1 MNISSKVN
9 ISTQILDET
18 SVLAALESNLGMVEF
33 NLNKE
38 VIWVNE
44 NFAKTLGYRANEL
57 KNMVHKQFCTEDFV
71 NSREYD
77 ALWNGLKNGVKFQE
91 KIQRVGKRGNLIWLE
106 ATYIP
111 ILNEEGNVNA
121 VLKIATDITERE
133 NKVREIV
140 SELKDLSIN
149 LGNMIN
155 DNSKENMTAFESLKD
170 QIDLIS
176 DTSKVIR
183 KISSQ
188 TNILA
193 LNAAIE
199 AARAGEYGRGFAVV
213 AEEVRK
219 LAGNVDEAIKKVNLN
234 VESISKGVMMVS
246 DVTEESQKKV
256 IDTQTEISKTMK
268 EFEDLAK

>member
-1 MNISSKVN
+1 MNISSEVN
-9 ISTQILDET
+9 ISTQILDGR

-38 VIWVNE
+38 VIWMNE
-44 NFAKTLGYRANEL
+44 NFAKTLGYRTNEV

-77 ALWNGLKNGVKFQE
+77 ELWNGLKNGVKFQE
-91 KIQRVGKRGNLIWLE
+91 KIQRVGKRGALIWLE

-111 ILNEEGNVNA
+111 ILNEEGKVNA

-183 KISSQ
+183 KVSSQ

-246 DVTEESQKKV
+246 DVTEKSQKKV
-256 IDTQTEISKTMK
+256 IETQTEISKTMK

>member
-44 NFAKTLGYRANEL
+44 NFAKTLGYRANEV
-57 KNMVHKQFCTEDFV
+57 KNMVHKQFCTEDFA

-77 ALWNGLKNGVKFQE
+77 ALWNGLKNGAKFQE
-91 KIQRVGKRGNLIWLE
+91 KIQRVGKRGTLIWLE

-111 ILNEEGNVNA
+111 ILNEEGKVNA

-170 QIDLIS
+170 QIDVIS

-246 DVTEESQKKV
+246 DVTEESQKEV
-256 IDTQTEISKTMK
+256 IETQTEISKTMK